1 MSGTAKADTEESHG
15 KAFPMSLTVFLAVIG
30 AALLHATWN
39 ALLKGGSDKTLGMV
53 AVSVGHIPVAVVS
66 LFFVPMP
73 APESYPYILAGT
85 LLHLGYQ
92 VFLLNSYRIGDL
104 TQVYPIARGSAPLI
118 VALVS
123 VAGLGVAFE
132 GVEILAILVIV
143 AGIMSVGLIRQSDGG
158 RNGKAALLALI
169 TGTFIAGYSLVDG
182 LGARVAGTS
191 LGYFSW
197 VAIGTAILMV
207 AYTRVAAPGTLRALP
222 GPGRRMFLIGGS
234 ASFIAYAIVTW
245 AFTQAP
251 IALVTALRETSIA
264 FALLIGVVVLKERLT
279 RPKLL
284 ATGAIVIGAMLL
296 RLAG

>member
-1 MSGTAKADTEESHG
+1 VCRLFASVKPDSEGGHG

-207 AYTRVAAPGTLRALP
+207 AYTRAGAQDVFDRGQRVLYRLCHRHLGLYPSADCLGHGPARDQHRLCLADWRCRAERTADPPQTARHGATL
-222 GPGRRMFLIGGS
+222 GG
-234 ASFIAYAIVTW
+234 
-245 AFTQAP
+245 
-251 IALVTALRETSIA
+251 
-264 FALLIGVVVLKERLT
+264 
-279 RPKLL
+279 
-284 ATGAIVIGAMLL
+284 
-296 RLAG
+296 